1 MAVYPNEM
9 PNSPTLRSGDIINI
23 MIEKILSFLDPW
35 VIFGFA
41 AQFVFFLRFA
51 YQWYV
56 SEKKKESVIPIG
68 FWYLSLIGTIMIL
81 AYSIYRKDIVFST
94 ASVLNAMIY
103 IRNLALIGAKKR
115 KESQSVET
123 QPAQP
128 TV

>member
-1 MAVYPNEM
+1 MVVYPNEM
-9 PNSPTLRSGDIINI
+9 PNSPTLRSGDIINN
-23 MIEKILSFLDPW
+23 MIQKILSLLDPW

-103 IRNLALIGAKKR
+103 IRNLALIGAKK
-115 KESQSVET
+115 KKDGLTANES
-123 QPAQP
+123 PAQP
-128 TV
+128 AV

>member
-1 MAVYPNEM
+1 M
-9 PNSPTLRSGDIINI
+9 
-23 MIEKILSFLDPW
+23 
-35 VIFGFA
+35 
-41 AQFVFFLRFA
+41 FFLRFA

-103 IRNLALIGAKKR
+103 IRNLALIGAKK
-115 KESQSVET
+115 KKDGLTANES
-123 QPAQP
+123 PAQP
-128 TV
+128 AV

>member
-103 IRNLALIGAKKR
+103 IRNLALIGAKK
-115 KESQSVET
+115 KKDGLTANES
-123 QPAQP
+123 PAQP
-128 TV
+128 AV